1 MKLWR
6 GIVHRDVKFLVL
18 VLRSLKEVQVQQK
31 VLWIGDDSADA
42 AHELHAAGMVAEQ
55 AVWDENQIAI

>member
-31 VLWIGDDSADA
+31 VFWIGDDSAGA
-42 AHELHAAGMVAEQ
+42 VRELHAAGMVAEQ